1 MRLAVRLFELL
12 ARLGLERDGLGKF
25 IGIFGGGVGCMCW
38 AKKAKWVEEWAG
50 DLLVG
55 SKELEVE
62 IWFVVWSGAKVLLA
76 SLVEYSGIG
85 FWNKER
91 AFNGI
96 CMGISIF
103 PAADGRWHV

>member
-1 MRLAVRLFELL
+1 MRLVVRLFELL
-12 ARLGLERDGLGKF
+12 AGSGLEGDGLGKL

-38 AKKAKWVEEWAG
+38 AEKAKWVEEWAG

-76 SLVEYSGIG
+76 GLVEYSGIG
-85 FWNKER
+85 F
-91 AFNGI
+91 
-96 CMGISIF
+96 
-103 PAADGRWHV
+103 

>member
-1 MRLAVRLFELL
+1 MRLFQLL
-12 ARLGLERDGLGKF
+12 AGSGLEGDGLGKL

-38 AKKAKWVEEWAG
+38 AEKAKWVEEWAG

-76 SLVEYSGIG
+76 GLVEYSGIS
-85 FWNKER
+85 F
-91 AFNGI
+91 
-96 CMGISIF
+96 
-103 PAADGRWHV
+103 